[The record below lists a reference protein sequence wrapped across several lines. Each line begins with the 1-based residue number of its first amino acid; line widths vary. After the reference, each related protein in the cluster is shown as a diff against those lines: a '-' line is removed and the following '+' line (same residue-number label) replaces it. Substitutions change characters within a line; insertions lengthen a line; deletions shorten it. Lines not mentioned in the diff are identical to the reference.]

1 MTRLMAGQQG
11 PAQEARL
18 ADGGRAQTRG
28 GGRWCRRLPE
38 LTLLLFSSLEGC
50 VVTVTVAESGDM
62 VVDM

>member
-1 MTRLMAGQQG
+1 MGAGH
-11 PAQEARL
+11 RH
-18 ADGGRAQTRG
+18 G